1 MQNLADIIKYEGDN
15 QTFIYKHPIE
25 DFNTGTQLIVHESQ
39 EAIFFMNGQALDIFP
54 SGRYTLE
61 TQNIPL
67 LKKAMN
73 KATGDETP
81 FHCEVYFINMTEQMG
96 INWGTDSKV
105 LYTDPVYDYP
115 FEVGA
120 SGQMSLKVA
129 NSRKLLLKLV
139 GTTNSLSQMTLVS
152 YFRAPMMTKVKSYL
166 PNVLSERKISILDI
180 DKYMDVFS
188 EDLHAKLAKDFADY
202 GIEITNFWINAFVKP
217 ENDPN
222 YRKIFEIRAG
232 GITIAGD
239 RLQQQRD
246 LIQQETKMKKQE
258 MEAETKA
265 KARAVQGYTYQQE
278 RAYDVAERIAAN
290 EAVGSVSNVGVGLGV
305 MGGVA
310 AGVGP
315 AMAGIAAQALD
326 PILNHPQQPQTQQ
339 TYGMP
344 PMLGLKE
351 DAPTSPEASTSQSEK
366 KAESME
372 NFEERVKKLE
382 LLREKGMISEEKY
395 NSLVDTLVNSI
406 ML

>member
-1 MQNLADIIKYEGDN
+1 MENLADIIKYEGDN
-15 QTFIYKHPIE
+15 QTFIYKYPIE

-39 EAIFFMNGQALDIFP
+39 EAIFFMNGQALDLFR

-73 KATGDETP
+73 RATGDETP
-81 FHCEVYFINMTEQMG
+81 FHCEVYFVNKTEQMG

-120 SGQMSLKVA
+120 SGQISLKVA
-129 NSRKLLLKLV
+129 DSRKLLLKLV
-139 GTTNSLSQMTLVS
+139 GTTATLSQTTLVS
-152 YFRAPMMTKVKSYL
+152 YFRAPMMTKIKAYL
-166 PNVLSERKISILDI
+166 PNVLSDKQISILDI
-180 DKYMDVFS
+180 DKHMDVFS
-188 EDLHAKLAKDFADY
+188 EELHEKLATDFLEY

-222 YRKIFEIRAG
+222 YRKLFEIRAG

-239 RLQQQRD
+239 RIQQQRD
-246 LIQQETKMKKQE
+246 LIQQETKMRKQE

-278 RAYDVAERIAAN
+278 RAYDVAERIASN
-290 EAVGSVSNVGVGLGV
+290 EAVGGMSNLGVGLGV
-305 MGGVA
+305 MGGIA

-315 AMAGIAAQALD
+315 TMAGIATQSLD
-326 PILNHPQQPQTQQ
+326 PIMPQQQGQQ
-339 TYGMP
+339 SFRTP
-344 PMLGLKE
+344 PALGLKDE
-351 DAPTSPEASTSQSEK
+351 EVPLASPTP
-366 KAESME
+366 KAESV
-372 NFEERVKKLE
+372 EELEVRIRKLE
-382 LLREKGMISEEKY
+382 LLKGKIPDEVYDAKMNEILS
-395 NSLVDTLVNSI
+395 SI
-406 ML
+406 

>member
-1 MQNLADIIKYEGDN
+1 DL
-15 QTFIYKHPIE
+15 FR
-25 DFNTGTQLIVHESQ
+25 
-39 EAIFFMNGQALDIFP
+39 

-73 KATGDETP
+73 RATGDETP
-81 FHCEVYFINMTEQMG
+81 FHCEVYFINKTEQMG

-115 FEVGA
+115 FAVGA

-129 NSRKLLLKLV
+129 DSRKLLLKLV
-139 GTTNSLSQMTLVS
+139 GTASSLSQTTLVS
-152 YFRAPMMTKVKSYL
+152 YFRAPMMTKIKAYL
-166 PNVLSERKISILDI
+166 PNVLSDKQISILDI
-180 DKYMDVFS
+180 DKHMDVFS
-188 EDLHAKLAKDFADY
+188 EDLHEKLAADFSEY

-222 YRKIFEIRAG
+222 YRKLFEIRAG

-246 LIQQETKMKKQE
+246 LIQQETKMRKQE

-278 RAYDVAERIAAN
+278 RAYDVAERIASN
-290 EAVGSVSNVGVGLGV
+290 EAVGGMSNLGVGLGV
-305 MGGVA
+305 MGGIA

-315 AMAGIAAQALD
+315 TMAGIATQALD
-326 PILNHPQQPQTQQ
+326 PIMPQPQGQQ
-339 TYGMP
+339 SFGAP
-344 PMLGLKE
+344 PMLGLKDE
-351 DAPTSPEASTSQSEK
+351 EIPPVSPTP
-366 KAESME
+366 KAESV
-372 NFEERVKKLE
+372 EELEVRIRKLE
-382 LLREKGMISEEKY
+382 LLKGKIPDEVY
-395 NSLVDTLVNSI
+395 NAKMNEILSSI
-406 ML
+406 